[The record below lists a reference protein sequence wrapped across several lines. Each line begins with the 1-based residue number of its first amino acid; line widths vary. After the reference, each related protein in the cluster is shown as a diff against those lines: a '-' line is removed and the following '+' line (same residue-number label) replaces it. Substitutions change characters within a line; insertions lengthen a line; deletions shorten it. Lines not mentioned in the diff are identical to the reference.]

1 MSSRLKRII
10 VCFVCFLLLLSV
22 VCVCLM
28 ISRGPKVAFM
38 ADYSIRFKDR
48 PSAISRKMHL
58 DLGTP
63 KEWLEWDETVYN
75 AETDIL
81 GVRSKIS
88 FSFLGGSQLYKVV
101 TTMPINDSA
110 QIETAFQKF
119 IALIEA
125 AYENNAELEKSN
137 VRYTNEYEYGIS
149 IDIPVTGATWI
160 TYNIEVTNGMLLT
173 ISGSYY
179 W

>member
-10 VCFVCFLLLLSV
+10 VCFICFLLLLSV
-22 VCVCLM
+22 ACLFSM

-38 ADYSIRFKDR
+38 ADYNICFKDR
-48 PSAISRKMHL
+48 PSAIRRKMHL
-58 DLGTP
+58 DLGNP
-63 KEWLEWDETVYN
+63 KEWLESDETVYEV
-75 AETDIL
+75 ETDVL
-81 GVRSKIS
+81 EVKSKVS
-88 FSFLGGSQLYKVV
+88 LSFLGGSQLYKVLV
-101 TTMPINDSA
+101 TMPINDSA
-110 QIETAFQKF
+110 QIETIFQKF

-149 IDIPVTGATWI
+149 IDIPVNGATWI